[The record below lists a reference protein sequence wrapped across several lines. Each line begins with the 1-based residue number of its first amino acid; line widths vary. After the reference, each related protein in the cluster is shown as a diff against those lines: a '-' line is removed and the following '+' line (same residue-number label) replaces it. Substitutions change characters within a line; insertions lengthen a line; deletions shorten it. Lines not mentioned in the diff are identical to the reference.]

1 MTTESTTPA
10 ASIPAMQLKTILVID
25 DDVHLTEIVAAGLEA
40 NGYHVWCAANATD
53 GWNLARAHLPD
64 LTLCDIEMPGKD
76 GRRLLQE
83 MRADPELADR
93 PFVLMTGKPDL
104 ANSRSA
110 MDLGAD
116 DFLLKPLALNE
127 LLRCVAAR
135 LHRAT
140 LSRRVNDRL
149 LAQLR
154 LSLQPTLPHKLFTPL
169 AGILGVSWLLEED
182 LDSLSKDEI
191 RQDLRDIQDTGR
203 QLYRSLRNYL
213 LLLELEFEG
222 FVRPASLLDSESVVD
237 GLIVGINT
245 AGTQHHRTADINREL
260 TGASLR
266 INPADL
272 SMVAE
277 ELVDNALRFSRK
289 GTPVHVQSWS
299 DNAALHFTVTDAGRG
314 MTARQLEQIAAVQR
328 LEGNLRAQQ
337 DLGFGLILVHRLIGH
352 LGGELRLK
360 SEAGTG
366 TTSHVTFPIA
376 SAQGLAPAVEG
387 AKG

>member
-1 MTTESTTPA
+1 MGAVTTESATSAT
-10 ASIPAMQLKTILVID
+10 SIPAISLKTILVID

-40 NGYHVWCAANATD
+40 NGYHVWCATNATD
-53 GWNLARAHLPD
+53 GWRIARANLPD

-76 GRRLLQE
+76 GRLLLQE

-93 PFVLMTGKPDL
+93 PFVLMTGRPDL
-104 ANSRSA
+104 ANPRTA

-116 DFLLKPLALNE
+116 DFLLKPFALNE
-127 LLRCVAAR
+127 LLRCVFAR
-135 LHRAT
+135 LQRAS
-140 LSRRVNDRL
+140 LSRRVNDRV

-169 AGILGVSWLLEED
+169 AGILGVAWLLEED
-182 LDSLSKDEI
+182 LDTLSKDEI
-191 RQDLRDIQDTGR
+191 RQDLRDIQVTGR

-222 FVRPASLLDSESVVD
+222 FVRPKSLLDAEAVVD

-245 AGTQHHRTADINREL
+245 AAAQHHRTADINREL
-260 TGASLR
+260 AGGSLR
-266 INPADL
+266 INPAEL

-289 GTPVHVQSWS
+289 GTPVDVRSWS
-299 DNAALHFTVTDAGRG
+299 DSTAVHFTVTDAGRG

-328 LEGNLRAQQ
+328 LEGHVRAQQ
-337 DLGFGLILVHRLIGH
+337 DLGFGLILVHRLVVH
-352 LGGELRLK
+352 MGGEFRLK
-360 SEAGTG
+360 SEAGQG
-366 TTSHVTFPIA
+366 TTSHVSFP
-376 SAQGLAPAVEG
+376 LATADPPQA
-387 AKG
+387 A

>member
-1 MTTESTTPA
+1 MTTESTA
-10 ASIPAMQLKTILVID
+10 SIASIPAISFKSILVID
-25 DDVHLTEIVAAGLEA
+25 DDVNLTGIVAAGLEA
-40 NGYHVWCAANATD
+40 NGYHVWCAADAIE
-53 GWNLARAHLPD
+53 GWKLARAHLPD

-93 PFVLMTGKPDL
+93 PFVLMTGKAEL
-104 ANSRSA
+104 ANSRTA

-127 LLRCVAAR
+127 LLQCVTAR
-135 LHRAT
+135 LHRAA

-149 LAQLR
+149 LAKLR

-169 AGILGVSWLLEED
+169 AGILGVSWLLEEG

-191 RQDLRDIQDTGR
+191 RRDLRDIHDVAR
-203 QLYRSLRNYL
+203 QLHRSLRNYL

-222 FVRPASLLDSESVVD
+222 FVRPSTLLDGGMVVD

-245 AGTQHHRTADINREL
+245 AGELHHRTTDIIREL
-260 TGASLR
+260 AGASLR

-289 GTPVHVQSWS
+289 GTPVHVHSWADS
-299 DNAALHFTVTDAGRG
+299 SAVHFTVTDEGRG
-314 MTARQLEQIAAVQR
+314 MTDRQLEQIAAVQR
-328 LEGNLRAQQ
+328 LEGNVRTQQ
-337 DLGFGLILVHRLIGH
+337 DLGFGLILVHRLVGH

-360 SEAGTG
+360 SEAGKG
-366 TTSHVTFPIA
+366 TISQVSFP
-376 SAQGLAPAVEG
+376 LTTE
-387 AKG
+387 